1 MHAPHG
7 RFAPTRF
14 ETSSVCR
21 DLNVHPVDS
30 ICTFTFAS
38 SSWQLSSIFAKC
50 CIANPKRTLDIRGPS
65 MSTTLAA
72 PVLQQPYNT
81 TVPPTELDFY
91 AHVARLEAE
100 VLAGRHPTIKLPE
113 AAIREH
119 SRFVNDAYSLPAAQ
133 SSLVSA
139 PAFVPPLSTAQHVT
153 NNAHATPTQA
163 VYAPIVNGFS
173 DSGAASQVPPAQ
185 NSTPAKPLHNGI
197 PAQVSH
203 HPKTTSLNAP
213 NFSSSID
220 PVLLTKSDDLVR
232 AENRLKRQRIERALK
247 DSAQQAHKTARRSR
261 EDGADEELLAAQGNF
276 NVTDILER
284 ALVLVKP
291 VSGLRSPVVER
302 ASPANAPSDDNS
314 YYSSQGNSW
323 ASQSPPN
330 DVDATVVHT
339 EGIVPRADALA
350 TVRRRSSETLEQG
363 QIEEV
368 VPSTAEALIT
378 RPVQALPVYGRA
390 DRIVS
395 TSHPLPPR
403 PAFNDSTDES
413 YSPPVAVNPDLYS
426 ALSKF
431 ANNSSQPAFVL
442 PGLTHTNPEA
452 TGIRDSESYSPPP
465 PPVTTVLQRQSY
477 TSHLTPQNPQS
488 APQAYQAAPQPTQ
501 AAPQTNQPV
510 LQAAHPTAHD
520 LRRVPVVQADRNPRK
535 QGDGRPRNRN
545 DRSDRRKIQRQ
556 PRLDRTIQ
564 AEQPLTRAED
574 SAPTDNDDDLY
585 VPIDVAPLVNPRKR
599 PREQDTNTAPRR
611 ASGKRMAIAA
621 HSPEPYIK
629 PEPISPP
636 QMQDLTGVPESM
648 YPRRLVLRED
658 GRPELQIYSPN
669 HKLQRAAES
678 RLDTYPHGSRLISP
692 RDVSHAYDSDAYGRS
707 ERTIAPVRSDLRRI
721 ASVQHAS
728 RLQARPPYP
737 VADLEEVAYS
747 GSPRQYIP
755 ITPDHSSSVYADVPL
770 PYQDGRRTL
779 RTPFVDNGL
788 YDVVERR
795 ARTTMPPPPPPPA
808 ATSRR
813 MVDEYG
819 VEWVAA
825 PPASSLHVEP
835 LPQYL
840 ESPRSTSQRHAPSV
854 PYPEDPV
861 LPRPAYPRYGAVD
874 SGYGPLIQ
882 RPRGSPYEDSLS
894 GQAEDPQEE
903 IINKLERQM
912 QLMNDQIRSLR
923 AASRATSR
931 MPSIQPSPI
940 RPLPGW
946 NI

>member
-1 MHAPHG
+1 
-7 RFAPTRF
+7 
-14 ETSSVCR
+14 
-21 DLNVHPVDS
+21 
-30 ICTFTFAS
+30 
-38 SSWQLSSIFAKC
+38 
-50 CIANPKRTLDIRGPS
+50 
-65 MSTTLAA
+65 MSTNLAA
-72 PVLQQPYNT
+72 PVLPQPHDT
-81 TVPPTELDFY
+81 APPPTELDFY
-91 AHVARLEAE
+91 AHIARLEAE

-113 AAIREH
+113 AAIREY
-119 SRFVNDAYSLPAAQ
+119 SRFVNDAYSLLAAQ

-139 PAFVPPLSTAQHVT
+139 PASVPRLSTAQLVT
-153 NNAHATPTQA
+153 NNAHASSTPA

-173 DSGAASQVPPAQ
+173 DYRAASQVPSAQ
-185 NSTPAKPLHNGI
+185 NSAPAKPLHNGT

-203 HPKTTSLNAP
+203 HTKTTSLGAP

-261 EDGADEELLAAQGNF
+261 EDGADEELLAAQGSF

-302 ASPANAPSDDNS
+302 ASPAIAPSDDNS

-330 DVDATVVHT
+330 DVDATIVHT

-350 TVRRRSSETLEQG
+350 MGRGRSSETLEQG

-368 VPSTAEALIT
+368 VPITAQALNA
-378 RPVQALPVYGRA
+378 RPAQVLPVYGRA
-390 DRIVS
+390 DPIVS
-395 TSHPLPPR
+395 ISHPLPPR

-413 YSPPVAVNPDLYS
+413 YSPPVAADPDRYP
-426 ALSKF
+426 ALTKF
-431 ANNSSQPAFVL
+431 ANTSSQPAFAL
-442 PGLTHTNPEA
+442 PGLTHTNPECPR
-452 TGIRDSESYSPPP
+452 IRDSESYSPPP
-465 PPVTTVLQRQSY
+465 PPPAAVLQRQSY
-477 TSHLTPQNPQS
+477 APHLTPQNSQS

-501 AAPQTNQPV
+501 PAPQTSQPA
-510 LQAAHPTAHD
+510 LQAVHPTAHD
-520 LRRVPVVQADRNPRK
+520 LRRMPVVQADRNPRK
-535 QGDGRPRNRN
+535 QGDGRARNRN
-545 DRSDRRKIQRQ
+545 DRSDRRRTQRQ

-564 AEQPLTRAED
+564 AEQPLARMED

-629 PEPISPP
+629 PEPLSPP

-669 HKLQRAAES
+669 HRTQRAAEP
-678 RLDTYPHGSRLISP
+678 RLDTYPHGSRLFSP
-692 RDVSHAYDSDAYGRS
+692 RDVSHAYDSDAYGRP
-707 ERTIAPVRSDLRRI
+707 ERTTAPIRSDLRRI

-755 ITPDHSSSVYADVPL
+755 ITPDHPDSVYADVSL
-770 PYQDGRRTL
+770 PYQDVRRSL
-779 RTPFVDNGL
+779 RTPIVNDGL

-795 ARTTMPPPPPPPA
+795 ARTTMPPPPPP

-813 MVDEYG
+813 MIDEYG
-819 VEWVAA
+819 VEWIAAA
-825 PPASSLHVEP
+825 PVSPLHVES
-835 LPQYL
+835 LPQYV
-840 ESPRSTSQRHAPSV
+840 ESPRTTSQRHVSTA
-854 PYPEDPV
+854 PYPEEPI
-861 LPRPAYPRYGAVD
+861 LPRSIYPRYAAVD
-874 SGYGPLIQ
+874 AGYGPLLQ
-882 RPRGSPYEDSLS
+882 RPRGSPHEDSLS
-894 GQAEDPQEE
+894 GQADDPQEE

-931 MPSIQPSPI
+931 MPSMQPSPV

-946 NI
+946 SI